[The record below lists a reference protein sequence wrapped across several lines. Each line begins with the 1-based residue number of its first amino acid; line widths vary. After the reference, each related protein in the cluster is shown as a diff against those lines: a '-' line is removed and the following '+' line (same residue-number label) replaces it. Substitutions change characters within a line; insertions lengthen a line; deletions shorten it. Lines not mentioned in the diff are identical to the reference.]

1 MIEFSGRKFSSVRGS
16 DIKRDGMFIEVREQ
30 IGDKEH
36 LVLEVFYSD
45 EDGKMTFTTFE
56 KNLPFELLELIVQT
70 ARARLT
76 PVTAMGA
83 TR

>member
-1 MIEFSGRKFSSVRGS
+1 
-16 DIKRDGMFIEVREQ
+16 MFIEVREQ

-45 EDGKMTFTTFE
+45 EDGKMTFTAFE
-56 KNLPFELLELIVQT
+56 KNLPFELLELVVQT